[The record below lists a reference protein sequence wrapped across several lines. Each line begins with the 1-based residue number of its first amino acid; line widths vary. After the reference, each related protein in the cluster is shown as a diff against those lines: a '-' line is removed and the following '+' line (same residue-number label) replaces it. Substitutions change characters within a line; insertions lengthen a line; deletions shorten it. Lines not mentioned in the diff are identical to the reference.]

1 MIKYK
6 NYVMEANDYGGW
18 VLSELKVRG
27 KESKKAGEEIKMAIC
42 YPSSLKSCFK
52 RILDIEFSKIANEK
66 DFTISEAIRELERL
80 QNELQNELDKNI
92 KEELE

>member
-1 MIKYK
+1 M
-6 NYVMEANDYGGW
+6 
-18 VLSELKVRG
+18 
-27 KESKKAGEEIKMAIC
+27 
-42 YPSSLKSCFK
+42 F
-52 RILDIEFSKIANEK
+52 ANEK

>member
-27 KESKKAGEEIKMAIC
+27 EESKKSGEEIKMAIC

-52 RILDIEFSKIANEK
+52 RILEIEFVKVVNSK
-66 DFTISEAIRELERL
+66 DFTINEALNELERL
-80 QNELQNELDKNI
+80 QNELQNELDKNVI
-92 KEELE
+92 EELK

>member
-27 KESKKAGEEIKMAIC
+27 EESKKAGEEIKMAIC

-52 RILDIEFSKIANEK
+52 RILEIEFVKVVNSK
-66 DFTISEAIRELERL
+66 DFTINEALNELERL
-80 QNELQNELDKNI
+80 QNELQNELDKNVI
-92 KEELE
+92 EELK